1 MEYQVG
7 DTVRII
13 DDPSKAE
20 EAWDVGM
27 VQYKGREARI
37 IKVEITNRKRWYML
51 DINPGAM
58 VWLSSD
64 FVQEEP
70 PEVDMALFEGVISCE
85 N

>member
-13 DDPSKAE
+13 DDPSQAE
-20 EAWDVGM
+20 EEWDHGM
-27 VQYKGREARI
+27 FQHKGREARI
-37 IKVEITNRKRWYML
+37 TRTEIVGRKWYEL
-51 DINPGAM
+51 DIDPGNT
-58 VWLSSD
+58 VWLASD

-70 PEVDMALFEGVISCE
+70 PEVDMALFEGVIARG